1 MKNTFKKIVLAISA
15 MGFIATATVANA
27 ISIPFTI
34 TATSAFTPGSGYGID
49 ADERNANLLDVR
61 FSTSNFVAQDFTL
74 DPDPVK
80 NKLSFTFDFG
90 TVDLRELDSHGGI
103 TINEMDK
110 LGVTASFS
118 FTNPLSGP
126 QNILATGTAYTGS
139 VSDNF
144 ADYKLIW
151 EPMIVYF
158 GPHRSGSFEITMDS
172 LLINSR
178 RSRIQKA
185 TITLLDLPKGT
196 DQPLINS
203 LATSTVPEPATLVLL
218 GLGLFYFA
226 ASNCWRRLKI
236 DDLDGF
242 VPIEF

>member
-1 MKNTFKKIVLAISA
+1 M
-15 MGFIATATVANA
+15 ANA
-27 ISIPFTI
+27 IPFTI
-34 TATSAFTPGSGYGID
+34 TATSFTNIGSGYGVD
-49 ADERNANLLDVR
+49 ADERNATLLDVR
-61 FSTSNFVAQDFTL
+61 FSTSNFVALAYSLNSVGD
-74 DPDPVK
+74 
-80 NKLSFTFDFG
+80 SFTFDFG
-90 TVDLRELDSHGGI
+90 TVNLREPDAHGGI
-103 TINEMDK
+103 TINEMDN
-110 LGVTASFS
+110 LGVTASFI
-118 FTNPLSGP
+118 FTNPLSGT
-126 QNILATGTAYTGS
+126 QNILATGTAITGA
-139 VSDNF
+139 VSDAA

-151 EPMIVYF
+151 EPAIVNF
-158 GPHRSGSFEITMDS
+158 GPHGSGSFEITMDS

-226 ASNCWRRLKI
+226 ASNLWRRLKI